1 MNTNFNRIATTL
13 VAVSAGCF
21 LLAAP
26 ASTAQKELDS
36 VKLKAKPDGIP
47 AKIAAVSKGRRV
59 FITLSVKKKGSY
71 EEVARDTATGVAP
84 DEGPFSIEA
93 TQAGGS
99 FEKNG
104 GEGLFSANGAGFAEY
119 FNWNAKR
126 GKISFY
132 DSGETD

>member
-1 MNTNFNRIATTL
+1 MNKNLTRIAATIL
-13 VAVSAGCF
+13 ASSVGCL

-47 AKIAAVSKGRRV
+47 AKIAAVSKGKRV
-59 FITLSVKKKGSY
+59 FITLSVKKRGSY
-71 EEVARDTATGVAP
+71 EEVARDTATGVSP
-84 DEGPFSIEA
+84 SEGPFSIEA

-99 FEKNG
+99 FRKNG
-104 GEGLFSANGAGFAEY
+104 GEGLFSADGAGFAEY
-119 FNWNAKR
+119 FSWNAKR